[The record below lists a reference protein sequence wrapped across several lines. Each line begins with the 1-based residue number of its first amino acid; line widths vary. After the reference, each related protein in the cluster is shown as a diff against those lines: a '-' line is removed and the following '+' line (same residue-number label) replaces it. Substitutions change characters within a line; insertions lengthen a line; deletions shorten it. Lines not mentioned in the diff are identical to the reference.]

1 LYDKREGRAE
11 GERRFQREGP
21 ITEKDLDMAMVV
33 LVRGTKSSRLPR
45 ERRAVVPKLGS
56 ADAWGSVRL

>member
-1 LYDKREGRAE
+1 MIREKHELKVE
-11 GERRFQREGP
+11 G
-21 ITEKDLDMAMVV
+21 DLKLVV